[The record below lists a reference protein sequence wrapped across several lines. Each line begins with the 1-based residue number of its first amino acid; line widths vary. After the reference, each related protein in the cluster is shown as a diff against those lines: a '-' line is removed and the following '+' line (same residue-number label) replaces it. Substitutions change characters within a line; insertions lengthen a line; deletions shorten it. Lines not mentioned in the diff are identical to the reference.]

1 MRKRNGNGIRI
12 TDNGCTKAIHTQ
24 DTTNTSELTMNTDIV
39 GAWVGVVEKCGARTA
54 ATRVSVSG
62 NLGDLFDI
70 VSNFFFGS
78 FELWS
83 SGYGGC
89 LSFCTSV
96 VRVRVVSFSSA
107 LYTSM
112 LWTLEE

>member
-70 VSNFFFGS
+70 VSESLSIKHGS
-78 FELWS
+78 WFHQS
-83 SGYGGC
+83 HPTGSTDIQVV
-89 LSFCTSV
+89 CTIQK
-96 VRVRVVSFSSA
+96 
-107 LYTSM
+107 
-112 LWTLEE
+112 